1 MYVLIVDDEPLARK
15 RLRQLIDGLQGYDV
29 VAEAENGEQAL
40 HQVQALKP
48 DIVLLDIRMPG
59 MDGIETA
66 RHLSKLSK
74 PPAVIFTTAYGDHAL
89 DAFSTHAID
98 YVLKPIKQERLAEAL
113 SATKRP
119 TRAQLKSINE
129 ETDSTVRNQMC
140 VKIRGKLE
148 LVPVSDI
155 RYFLADH
162 KYVTMKTEH
171 NEYLIEESLKSLE
184 QEFGDRFTR
193 IHRNALV
200 ADQFIS
206 GMNKSNNGQNC
217 IMLQGIDDRLEISRR
232 HLALVRKK
240 LKMLATQH

>member
-15 RLRQLIDGLQGYDV
+15 RIRQLMDSIDGYNV

-48 DIVLLDIRMPG
+48 DIILLDIRMPG

-74 PPAVIFTTAYGDHAL
+74 PPAVIFTTAFSDHAL
-89 DAFSTHAID
+89 EAFGTHAVD
-98 YVLKPIKQERLAEAL
+98 YVLKPIKLERLKEAL
-113 SATKRP
+113 EASKRP
-119 TRAQLKSINE
+119 TRAHLKMLNDE
-129 ETDSTVRNQMC
+129 DDKVRKQMC
-140 VKIRGKLE
+140 VKIRGRLE
-148 LVPVSDI
+148 LIPVDDI
-155 RYFLADH
+155 RFFQADH
-162 KYVTMKTEH
+162 KYVTMKTDT

-184 QEFGDRFTR
+184 TEFGDSFTR

-200 ADQFIS
+200 ADRYIV
-206 GMNKSNNGQNC
+206 GMSKAGNGQNC
-217 IMLQGIDDRLEISRR
+217 ILLDGIDDKLEISRR

-240 LKMLATQH
+240 LKMLASQR

>member
-15 RLRQLIDGLQGYDV
+15 RLRQLMDSLNGYSV

-48 DIVLLDIRMPG
+48 DIILLDIRMPG

-74 PPAVIFTTAYGDHAL
+74 PPAVIFTTAYSDHAL
-89 DAFSTHAID
+89 EAFGTHAVD
-98 YVLKPIKQERLAEAL
+98 YVLKPIKLERLEEAL
-113 SATKRP
+113 NAAKRP
-119 TRAQLKSINE
+119 TRAQLKNINE
-129 ETDSTVRNQMC
+129 DDDNVRHQMC
-140 VKIRGKLE
+140 VKIRGRLE
-148 LVPVSDI
+148 LIPVEDI
-155 RYFLADH
+155 RFFQADH
-162 KYVTMKTEH
+162 KYVTMKTDT

-184 QEFGDRFTR
+184 TEFGDSFTR

-200 ADQFIS
+200 ADKFII
-206 GMNKSNNGQNC
+206 GMNKTGNGQNC
-217 IMLQGIDDRLEISRR
+217 ILLDSIDDKLEISRR

-240 LKMLATQH
+240 LKMLASHH